1 VAEEVTPKKAV
12 AKKKGAAAKKAAA
25 KTVAKPVMPVV
36 TEPCEYEKRIGDA
49 PPPPTAETHGPV
61 TEKTDAELQPV
72 S

>member
-1 VAEEVTPKKAV
+1 
-12 AKKKGAAAKKAAA
+12 
-25 KTVAKPVMPVV
+25 MPVV

-61 TEKTDAELQPV
+61 AEKTDAELQPV